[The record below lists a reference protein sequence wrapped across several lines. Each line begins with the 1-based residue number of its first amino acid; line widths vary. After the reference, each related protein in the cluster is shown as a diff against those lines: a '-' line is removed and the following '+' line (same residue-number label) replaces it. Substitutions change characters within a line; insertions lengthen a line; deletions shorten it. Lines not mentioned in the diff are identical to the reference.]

1 MFKKFLTI
9 VFAFMF
15 YAVVGGTISQIAGL
29 NIQVAG
35 VNVGP
40 FAMVIFLFGCYLLV
54 KLPRGSLA
62 MGYVKVNLTKGS
74 DNSGKGGDKK
84 DKVTLI
90 DADDILGDFPSRDD
104 KGIVIMDDIV
114 MKPGAYAV
122 DFYATQDSIKLTSK
136 GEGEMDAKGIMQGLE
151 FSFPGDPTEL
161 LEARQYWMNRN
172 CYAIVYRCST
182 DKKVMAGA
190 PCALLQLTFNAEDT
204 KDSNK
209 TTFTLA
215 SAQKGPDF
223 ADYRGTVTYDTVT
236 GTIAADDASPSVA
249 AGEGQYQLTDGTV
262 AAVPLTSLD
271 NATDGKVYTLLGSG
285 GTYPSTI
292 GTANDFVLKNGT
304 AWSAIAGARITF
316 KAFKSGA
323 STWKFFE
330 QSRA

>member
-1 MFKKFLTI
+1 MSYT
-9 VFAFMF
+9 
-15 YAVVGGTISQIAGL
+15 
-29 NIQVAG
+29 
-35 VNVGP
+35 
-40 FAMVIFLFGCYLLV
+40 
-54 KLPRGSLA
+54 
-62 MGYVKVNLTKGS
+62 KVNLTKGS

-90 DADDILGDFPSRDD
+90 DADDILGDFPTRDD
-104 KGIVIMDDIV
+104 KGVVITDDIV
-114 MKPGAYAV
+114 MKPGTYAV

-136 GEGEMDAKGIMQGLE
+136 GEGEMDAKGIIQGLE

-172 CYAIVYRCST
+172 CYAIVHRCST
-182 DKKVMAGA
+182 NKKVLAGA

-204 KDSNK
+204 KDGNK

-215 SAQKGPDF
+215 SAQKGPEL
-223 ADYRGTVTYDTVT
+223 ADYQGTITYDTVT

-249 AGEGQYQLTDGTV
+249 SGEGQYQLTDGSA
-262 AAVPLTSLD
+262 AAVALTTLD
-271 NATDGKVYTLLGSG
+271 NAVDGKVYTLLGSG

-304 AWSAIAGARITF
+304 AWTAISGARITF
-316 KAFKSGA
+316 RAFKSGA